1 MDCFGVSPVHMNHL
15 RYWYNE
21 ILARLSNSNLLE
33 DILSQLY
40 KDDVNLRVFPDD
52 ISDLLRASD
61 SAIN

>member
-1 MDCFGVSPVHMNHL
+1 MNHL

-21 ILARLSNSNLLE
+21 ILARLSNSNILE

-61 SAIN
+61 YAIN